1 MVASA
6 TTAVLMLASLTAAE
20 ESTQL
25 MMLPLSCESF
35 QRYAS
40 VSVVTTHI
48 VLVNSVSDECRCA
61 AQSMPALNAL
71 SLSAAHGAMS
81 VAAALDQTFER
92 EISAS
97 RDHSGRTGACTH

>member
-25 MMLPLSCESF
+25 MMLPLSCESL

-40 VSVVTTHI
+40 VSVVTTW
-48 VLVNSVSDECRCA
+48 
-61 AQSMPALNAL
+61 
-71 SLSAAHGAMS
+71 
-81 VAAALDQTFER
+81 
-92 EISAS
+92 
-97 RDHSGRTGACTH
+97 